1 MMLARRTD
9 PTGARP
15 TMKLHNLHATPRLTL
30 LTAFL
35 VCTPVTL
42 ALVTPCC
49 SSVAQAADGAA
60 VLQKLDQDA
69 SAFRDMS
76 YVSTMEIWKGGS
88 KKETLEFTMSMK
100 GLDKQFIAFTAPGNV
115 AGMKILMV
123 GDSLWVYSP
132 EFQKVRMIA
141 AHAQNQGFL
150 GSEFTPEDMVMT
162 GLAAHFTAEIGGKS
176 GSETTLTLTPKPEF
190 KSSWTK
196 LELVI
201 DSSKGGVT
209 KITYFD
215 GSGQAVRQQTRGAWA
230 KIEGKSMPT
239 EIKMKN
245 LKTNA
250 ETVIKLSDIKVN
262 QGLSDDLF
270 SKRSLLR

>member
-1 MMLARRTD
+1 MMPAPVEPTD
-9 PTGARP
+9 RST
-15 TMKLHNLHATPRLTL
+15 TMKLAKV

-42 ALVTPCC
+42 AIVGP

-60 VLQKLDQDA
+60 VLKKLDQDA
-69 SAFRDMS
+69 QAFDDIS
-76 YVSTMEIWKGGS
+76 YVSTMEIWKNGS
-88 KKETLEFTMSMK
+88 KKKTLQFDMKMK
-100 GLDKQFIAFTAPGNV
+100 GLDKQFISFTAPGDV

-123 GDSLWVYSP
+123 GDSLWMYSP

-141 AHAQNQGFL
+141 AHAQSQGFL
-150 GSEFTPEDMVMT
+150 GSEMTPEDMVNT
-162 GLAAHFTAEIGGKS
+162 GLASRFDAEIGGKS
-176 GSETTLTLTPKPEF
+176 GTETTLTLTPKADTQ
-190 KSSWTK
+190 SSWSK
-196 LELVI
+196 LEIVI

-215 GSGQAVRQQTRGAWA
+215 GSGAAVREQSRGGWA
-230 KIEGKSMPT
+230 KISGKSMPT

-250 ETVIKLSDIKVN
+250 ETVIRLSDIKVN
-262 QGLSDDLF
+262 QGVEDDLF
-270 SKRSLLR
+270 SRRTLLR

>member
-1 MMLARRTD
+1 
-9 PTGARP
+9 
-15 TMKLHNLHATPRLTL
+15 MKLANV

-35 VCTPVTL
+35 VCAPITL
-42 ALVTPCC
+42 AVVAP

-60 VLQKLDQDA
+60 VLKKLDQDA
-69 SAFRDMS
+69 QAFDDIS

-88 KKETLEFTMSMK
+88 KKKELQFDMTMK
-100 GLDKQFIAFTAPGNV
+100 GLDKQFISFTAPGDV

-123 GDSLWVYSP
+123 GDSLWMYSP

-141 AHAQNQGFL
+141 AHAQSQGFL

-162 GLAAHFTAEIGGKS
+162 GLAKHFDAEIGGKS
-176 GSETTLTLTPKPEF
+176 GNETSLTLKPKPDF
-190 KSSWTK
+190 QSSYSK
-196 LELVI
+196 LEIVI

-215 GSGQAVRQQTRGAWA
+215 GSGTAVREQTRGGWA
-230 KIEGKSMPT
+230 KISGKSMPT

-245 LKTNA
+245 LKTGA
-250 ETVIKLSDIKVN
+250 ETIIKLSDIKVN
-262 QGLSDDLF
+262 QGVEDDLF
-270 SKRSLLR
+270 SKRTLLR